1 MNLTATVKSDTN
13 KHFKYFRYWCG
24 SYIIDKYIGRH
35 AIHILIDLVSRL
47 GATEGD
53 GCIEMCSQILQLIL
67 PPNPIF
73 MEESAFDAIKIYLMV
88 LEDVVSNGSVKP
100 VQELG
105 WNLTL
110 DYLERV
116 PQYYNSNPT
125 YRSWWDTYLRMERTT
140 LVVSE
145 FEMKV
150 ISLACCLDI
159 YLKSGENVLPF
170 IFTVP

>member
-1 MNLTATVKSDTN
+1 
-13 KHFKYFRYWCG
+13 
-24 SYIIDKYIGRH
+24 
-35 AIHILIDLVSRL
+35 
-47 GATEGD
+47 
-53 GCIEMCSQILQLIL
+53 MCSQILQLIL

-73 MEESAFDAIKIYLMV
+73 MEVSAFDAIQIYLMV

-159 YLKSGENVLPF
+159 YLKSDGNVRPF